1 VFFADLVDLAVLA
14 VAKVNTPREV
24 VYLGG

>member
-1 VFFADLVDLAVLA
+1 LVVLADLA

-24 VYLGG
+24 VYLGGQAP

>member
-1 VFFADLVDLAVLA
+1 VFFAVLVDLAVLA